1 MTAPT
6 ANLINAAALI
16 GLSLWA
22 YFANGMSSE
31 TTLIPVAF
39 GALLLGH
46 QLWLKGGSRVALAI
60 VILLTLIIAVALWTP
75 LSSAITKGEALPI
88 IRVGTMMAT
97 SVFALVM
104 PMLAVF
110 SRRSGPNA

>member
-39 GALLLGH
+39 GLLLLGH

-60 VILLTLIIAVALWTP
+60 VILLTLIIAYALWTP
-75 LSSAITKGEALPI
+75 LSSSIDKGEALPI
-88 IRVGTMMAT
+88 IRVGIMMVT
-97 SVFALVM
+97 SIFALILLV
-104 PMLAVF
+104 
-110 SRRSGPNA
+110 RSAFNR

>member
-1 MTAPT
+1 MTAPK
-6 ANLINAAALI
+6 ASLLNAAALI

-46 QLWLKGGSRVALAI
+46 HQWLKGGSRVALAI
-60 VILLTLIIAVALWTP
+60 VILLTAIIAVALWTP
-75 LSSAITKGEALPI
+75 LSGAINKGEVLPV
-88 IRVGTMMAT
+88 IRVGIMMAT
-97 SVFALVM
+97 SVFALL
-104 PMLAVF
+104 MLL
-110 SRRSGPNA
+110 RSALFK

>member
-16 GLSLWA
+16 CLSLWA
-22 YFANGMSSE
+22 YVANGMSSE

-46 QLWLKGGSRVALAI
+46 HLWLKGGSKAALAI
-60 VILLTLIIAVALWTP
+60 VILLTLVIAYALWTP
-75 LSSAITKGEALPI
+75 LSSALDKGAALPI
-88 IRVGTMMAT
+88 LRVGAMMGT
-97 SVFALVM
+97 SVFALIILVRS
-104 PMLAVF
+104 AF
-110 SRRSGPNA
+110 SR

>member
-39 GALLLGH
+39 GVLLLGH
-46 QLWLKGGSRVALAI
+46 HLWLKGGSRVALALVTI
-60 VILLTLIIAVALWTP
+60 LTLIIAYALWTP
-75 LSSAITKGEALPI
+75 LSSSINKGEALPI
-88 IRVGTMMAT
+88 IRVGIMMAT
-97 SVFALVM
+97 SIFALI
-104 PMLAVF
+104 MLARAVF
-110 SRRSGPNA
+110 SGPNR

>member
-1 MTAPT
+1 MTAAT

-22 YFANGMSSE
+22 YIANGMSSE

-46 QLWLKGGSRVALAI
+46 HLWLKGGSRIALII
-60 VILLTLIIAVALWTP
+60 VTILTLIIAVALWTP
-75 LSSAITKGEALPI
+75 LSSAIEKGAILPVL
-88 IRVGTMMAT
+88 RVGAMMAT
-97 SVFALVM
+97 SALA
-104 PMLAVF
+104 LILLLRAAVT
-110 SRRSGPNA
+110 RMRA